1 MTNDT
6 IPQEIWDHEIVA
18 KNEPPTDWLWHG
30 LVAGGNSTILT
41 GMWKGGK
48 TTLLSLLL
56 AQRKHGG
63 TLAGLAV
70 KPGKTVVVTEEG
82 STHWAERLRHYD
94 FGGQVCFF
102 SRPFLGIPRPHEW
115 RALIGRI
122 LELQA
127 QHGIDLAVLDPL
139 APLLPCE
146 NNARCIFDAILPL
159 RALTLR
165 GVGILS
171 LHHPAKGAAAQG
183 QAARGSGALLG
194 HVDISI
200 EMRHPGGDPLTR
212 RRRLLALSRFSQT
225 PRQLLLELN
234 PEATDYVAVPDDH
247 EDGFLANWEVL
258 RMVFEDAEQ
267 KLTRGDIHAEW
278 PADFDKPCLT
288 ALRKYLERAVPLGLV
303 ACEGTGRKNDPFRYW
318 FPQREAY
325 WRENSPLYDDMEE
338 LRKRQNLPFVSLR
351 ERKRGERDDYGPRP
365 SFDDEGDES

>member
-1 MTNDT
+1 
-6 IPQEIWDHEIVA
+6 
-18 KNEPPTDWLWHG
+18 
-30 LVAGGNSTILT
+30 
-41 GMWKGGK
+41 
-48 TTLLSLLL
+48 
-56 AQRKHGG
+56 
-63 TLAGLAV
+63 
-70 KPGKTVVVTEEG
+70 
-82 STHWAERLRHYD
+82 
-94 FGGQVCFF
+94 
-102 SRPFLGIPRPHEW
+102 
-115 RALIGRI
+115 
-122 LELQA
+122 
-127 QHGIDLAVLDPL
+127 VLDPL